1 MADFMTAEH
10 EEFSFSKPRDV
21 YFGGK
26 KMTIAGPAPRK

>member
-26 KMTIAGPAPRK
+26 KMTMAGHAPRK